1 MPKVTAQSSGF
12 ACDRDL
18 RSRWGDCSHTA
29 KVLESLHSKKPLN
42 QQFPKGGEIM
52 KALVCH
58 SYGPPENLSLQ
69 NLPDLTPDKGQ
80 VLVDVYAASLN
91 FPDTLQI
98 QGKYQF
104 QPPMPFTP
112 GSEVGGVI
120 RAVGAGVTG
129 FSIGDRVMATPSI
142 GGIAEQV
149 LVSETGVRKIPDNMD
164 FRTAA
169 GFAMVYTTSYHA
181 LKQRAQLKPGETLLV
196 LGASG
201 GVGMAAVEL
210 GKLMGARVIA
220 AASSDEK
227 LDFIKQADPD
237 ELLNY
242 GDGDL
247 KEKVKAL
254 TDDKGADVIYDPVGG
269 NLFDQATR
277 CINWNGRILV
287 VGFTSGRIPEYKAN
301 LALLKG
307 ASMVGV
313 FLGRFR
319 KEEPEAY
326 EQNFNELLDMY
337 RAGKL
342 KPVVTQAF
350 ALEDYVAAFSVFTER
365 RAMGKVIIDVRQA

>member
-1 MPKVTAQSSGF
+1 M
-12 ACDRDL
+12 R
-18 RSRWGDCSHTA
+18 
-29 KVLESLHSKKPLN
+29 
-42 QQFPKGGEIM
+42 
-52 KALVCH
+52 ALVCH
-58 SYGPPENLSLQ
+58 SYGTAENLKLE
-69 NLPDLTPDKGQ
+69 NVPDLTAGPGQ
-80 VLVDVYAASLN
+80 VVIDVYAASLN

-120 RAVGAGVTG
+120 SAIGAGVTNVAV
-129 FSIGDRVMATPSI
+129 GDRVMAASSI
-142 GGIAEQV
+142 GGLAEQV
-149 LVSETGVRKIPDNMD
+149 VTESASARKIPDSMD
-164 FRTAA
+164 FKTAA

-181 LKQRAQLKPGETLLV
+181 LKQRAQIKPGETLLV

-210 GKLMGARVIA
+210 GRLMGARVIA
-220 AASSDEK
+220 AASSDAK
-227 LDFIKQADPD
+227 LEFASKAGPN

-269 NLFDQATR
+269 DLFDQSTR
-277 CINWNGRILV
+277 CINWNGRLLV

-307 ASMVGV
+307 SSMVGV

-319 KEEPEAY
+319 KEEPEEY
-326 EQNFNELLDMY
+326 EKNFEELLTMFNE
-337 RAGKL
+337 GKI
-342 KPVVTQAF
+342 KPIITQSF
-350 ALEDYVAAFSVFTER
+350 AMEDYVAAFSVFTER
-365 RAMGKVIIDVRQA
+365 RVMGKVILEIRTEK

>member
-1 MPKVTAQSSGF
+1 
-12 ACDRDL
+12 
-18 RSRWGDCSHTA
+18 
-29 KVLESLHSKKPLN
+29 
-42 QQFPKGGEIM
+42 M
-52 KALVCH
+52 KALLCK
-58 SYGPPENLSLQ
+58 SYGPPENLVIEEV
-69 NLPDLTPDKGQ
+69 PDLEPGAGEAIVQ
-80 VLVDVYAASLN
+80 VHAASLN

-104 QPPMPFTP
+104 QPPMPFSP

-120 RAVGAGVTG
+120 IKLGAGLEG
-129 FSIGDRVMATPSI
+129 FKVGDRVMATPSI
-142 GGIAEQV
+142 GGMAEQV
-149 LVSETGVRKIPDNMD
+149 RCAAAGLRKIPDSMD
-164 FRTAA
+164 FKTAA

-227 LDFIKQADPD
+227 LAFVKQAGPD

-254 TDDKGADVIYDPVGG
+254 TGDRGADVIYDPVGG
-269 NLFDQATR
+269 DLFDQATR
-277 CINWNGRILV
+277 CIAWNGRLLV
-287 VGFTSGRIPEYKAN
+287 VGFTSGRIPQYPAN

-307 ASMVGV
+307 SAMVGV

-319 KEEPEAY
+319 KEEPAEY
-326 EQNFNELLDMY
+326 ERNFQELFDLY
-337 RAGKL
+337 TAGKI
-342 KPVVTQAF
+342 KPIVTQSFAF
-350 ALEDYVAAFSVFTER
+350 TDYVAAFNVFR
-365 RAMGKVIIDVRQA
+365 DRKVMGKVTLELKAG

>member
-1 MPKVTAQSSGF
+1 M
-12 ACDRDL
+12 R
-18 RSRWGDCSHTA
+18 
-29 KVLESLHSKKPLN
+29 
-42 QQFPKGGEIM
+42 
-52 KALVCH
+52 ALVCH
-58 SYGPPENLSLQ
+58 SYGTAENLKLEEVADLQ
-69 NLPDLTPDKGQ
+69 AGPGQ
-80 VLVDVYAASLN
+80 VVIDVYASSLN

-112 GSEVGGVI
+112 GSEVGGI
-120 RAVGAGVTG
+120 ISAVGEGVTDHAV
-129 FSIGDRVMATPSI
+129 GDRVMAATSI
-142 GGIAEQV
+142 GGLAEQV
-149 LVSETGVRKIPDNMD
+149 VTASASARKIPDNMD
-164 FRTAA
+164 FKTAA
-169 GFAMVYTTSYHA
+169 SFAMIYTTSYHA
-181 LKQRAQLKPGETLLV
+181 LKQRAQIKPGETLLV

-210 GKLMGARVIA
+210 GKIMGARVIA

-227 LDFIKQADPD
+227 LDFISKLGPD

-269 NLFDQATR
+269 DLFDQATR
-277 CINWNGRILV
+277 SINWNGRLLV

-307 ASMVGV
+307 SSMVGV

-319 KEEPEAY
+319 KEEPEEY
-326 EQNFNELLDMY
+326 EKNFDELLAMFSQ
-337 RAGKL
+337 GKIN
-342 KPVVTQAF
+342 PIVTQSF
-350 ALEDYVAAFSVFTER
+350 DMEDYVAAFTVFTER
-365 RAMGKVIIDVRQA
+365 RAMGKVIIEMRAE

>member
-1 MPKVTAQSSGF
+1 
-12 ACDRDL
+12 
-18 RSRWGDCSHTA
+18 
-29 KVLESLHSKKPLN
+29 
-42 QQFPKGGEIM
+42 M

-58 SYGPPENLSLQ
+58 SYGTAENLVLKNVE
-69 NLPDLTPDKGQ
+69 NLVAGPGQ
-80 VLVDVYAASLN
+80 VLIDVYAASLN

-104 QPPMPFTP
+104 QPPMPFIP
-112 GSEVGGVI
+112 GSEVGGIISALGPDVKGLQ
-120 RAVGAGVTG
+120 V
-129 FSIGDRVMATPSI
+129 GDRVMATPSI
-142 GGIAEQV
+142 GGMAEQV
-149 LVSETGVRKIPDNMD
+149 LAAPSAVRKIPDNMD
-164 FRTAA
+164 FNTAA

-227 LDFIKQADPD
+227 LEFVKHADPD

-242 GDGDL
+242 GDGEL

-254 TDDKGADVIYDPVGG
+254 TDEKGADIIYDPVGG
-269 NLFDQATR
+269 DLFDQATR
-277 CINWNGRILV
+277 CINWNGRILI

-319 KEEPEAY
+319 KEEPALY
-326 EQNFNELLDMY
+326 EENFAELLDFY
-337 RAGKL
+337 RNGRL
-342 KPVVTQAF
+342 RPIVTQTF

-365 RAMGKVIIDVRQA
+365 RVMGKVVLEIRKEN